1 MASPAEELLSVGF
14 NQDAGC
20 FACGTVDGFRIYN
33 CEPFKETFK
42 RIFTGGGIGIVE
54 MLFRCNILA
63 LVGGGKNPRFPT
75 NKVMIWDDQMG
86 RCIGELSFRSDVRGV
101 RLRRDR
107 VVAVLD
113 KKVYVYNFADLKIVD
128 HIETVPNPRG
138 LCALCSHLDH
148 NVLACPGRQRGQVRV
163 DLYHLQKTTVI
174 PAHES
179 ELMAL
184 ALNQD
189 GTLLATA
196 SERGTL
202 IRVFGTH
209 TGKLQY
215 EFRRGAERAVIQSIA
230 FNATSTFLAC
240 TSDKGTIH
248 VFKLGPP
255 GTPMALGGSGG
266 GVGGAQQ
273 QQHQQQTTDE
283 AVVRGGDTSMVAGSG
298 AARLLS
304 PFSFVKGILPKYFS
318 SEWSF
323 AQFRVPETHSICAF
337 GSKRNTLL
345 VVCADGSFYRAEFDP
360 ETGGEC
366 EKRAFARFIKD
377 PEDV

>member
-1 MASPAEELLSVGF
+1 
-14 NQDAGC
+14 
-20 FACGTVDGFRIYN
+20 
-33 CEPFKETFK
+33 
-42 RIFTGGGIGIVE
+42 

-86 RCIGELSFRSDVRGV
+86 KCIGELSFRSDVRGV

-189 GTLLATA
+189 GTMLATA

-202 IRVFGTH
+202 LRVFSTH

-230 FNATSTFLAC
+230 FNPTSTFLAC

-248 VFKLGPP
+248 VFKLGAL
-255 GTPMALGGSGG
+255 GTPVALSESGG
-266 GVGGAQQ
+266 GSQQQQ
-273 QQHQQQTTDE
+273 QQHRVIDE
-283 AVVRGGDTSMVAGSG
+283 SPAGG
-298 AARLLS
+298 AATAPGGAAAAFLS

-345 VVCADGSFYRAEFDP
+345 VVCADGSFYRAEFDA

-377 PEDV
+377 PEDE

>member
-1 MASPAEELLSVGF
+1 MHAV
-14 NQDAGC
+14 
-20 FACGTVDGFRIYN
+20 
-33 CEPFKETFK
+33 
-42 RIFTGGGIGIVE
+42 FTGGGIGIVE

-202 IRVFGTH
+202 LRVFSTH

-230 FNATSTFLAC
+230 FNPTSTFLAC

-248 VFKLGPP
+248 VFKLGTP
-255 GTPMALGGSGG
+255 GTPTALSGNG
-266 GVGGAQQ
+266 GGAQQ
-273 QQHQQQTTDE
+273 QQQQQHAAEE
-283 AVVRGGDTSMVAGSG
+283 AGRVPGGGSG
-298 AARLLS
+298 ATGAGARAGAGALLS

-337 GSKRNTLL
+337 GAKRNTLL

-366 EKRAFARFIKD
+366 EKRAFARFIAD